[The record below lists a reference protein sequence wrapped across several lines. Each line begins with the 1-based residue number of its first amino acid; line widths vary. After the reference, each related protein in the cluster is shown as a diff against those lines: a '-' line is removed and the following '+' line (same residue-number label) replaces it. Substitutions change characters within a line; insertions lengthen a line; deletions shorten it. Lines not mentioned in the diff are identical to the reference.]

1 MSSAQ
6 ACPILPNPTTARRSG
21 SMDVIVF
28 DEFSFLRRKCRGAL
42 SNGYGAWIAH
52 VRTEQVKCLAIS

>member
-1 MSSAQ
+1 
-6 ACPILPNPTTARRSG
+6 
-21 SMDVIVF
+21 MDVIVF